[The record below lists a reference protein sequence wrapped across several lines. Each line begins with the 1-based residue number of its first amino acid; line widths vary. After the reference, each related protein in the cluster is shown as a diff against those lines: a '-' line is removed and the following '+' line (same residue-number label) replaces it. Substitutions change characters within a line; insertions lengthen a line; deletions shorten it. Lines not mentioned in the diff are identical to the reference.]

1 MSEYAAGRAGRAEDR
16 AENAADKAED
26 SKLVQWLGRF
36 GDVCYGVVHVIIAV
50 LAVQVAFGGS
60 SHEADQTGA
69 ISAIAAQPFG
79 VVVLW
84 LMAVGLVAFGIWQLL
99 CAGSGFEW
107 VQDKGKRTR
116 KRLGA
121 GGRAVAVLVIAV
133 NAMKLLVSG
142 HNQSQNGKSRTAT
155 ATLMSAP
162 GGRVLVGIAAAVV
175 LVAAG
180 VIAYR
185 GIRKKF
191 LSDLDTSRVSRATAR
206 WVEGL
211 GLFGFVAKGVV
222 YGIVGVLILIAAIT
236 FDPKKAGGLDAA
248 LHTLAG
254 QPFGVVLLIVVAMGL
269 AAYGGYCFLEAR
281 CRRG

>member
-1 MSEYAAGRAGRAEDR
+1 MSEHVAGRTGRAEGR

-50 LAVQVAFGGS
+50 LAVQIAFGGS
-60 SHEADQTGA
+60 NHAADQKGA
-69 ISAIAAQPFG
+69 IAAIAAQPFG
-79 VVVLW
+79 LVVLW
-84 LMAVGLVAFGIWQLL
+84 VMAVGLVAFGIWQLL

-107 VQDKGKRTR
+107 VEDKGKRTR

-133 NAMKLLVSG
+133 NTIKLLVSNPG
-142 HNQSQNGKSRTAT
+142 QSENGKSRSAT
-155 ATLMSAP
+155 ATLMSAT
-162 GGRVLVGIAAAVV
+162 GGRVLVGIAAAVIF
-175 LVAAG
+175 VAAG

-191 LSDLDTSRVSRATAR
+191 LSDLDTGRVSPATRR

-211 GLFGFVAKGVV
+211 GVCGFVAKGVV
-222 YGIVGVLILIAAIT
+222 YGIVGVLVLIAAIT

-254 QPFGVVLLIVVAMGL
+254 QPFGVVLLVIVAMGL